1 MSKHNFGLRLVD
13 ILGSAC
19 TVLCMDRCRRIGPLL
34 LALAAVS
41 TSCGASKPS
50 GSTSGTTSADSGV
63 ATPLAAP
70 KTSDVQDTEYLSDV
84 AQADPALSS
93 YIQAQGNVALQ
104 ALLTDGTAFCAFLQR
119 GGGID
124 NAMTSLVIGANTVE
138 SQTHLPATVTTFN
151 TIDAVALLR
160 LCPTE
165 QKLVPADDRSRIRAL
180 AKALGDQ

>member
-1 MSKHNFGLRLVD
+1 
-13 ILGSAC
+13 
-19 TVLCMDRCRRIGPLL
+19 MDRCWRIGPLL
-34 LALAAVS
+34 LALAAIG

-50 GSTSGTTSADSGV
+50 GSTSVTTSANSGV
-63 ATPLAAP
+63 SSPLAAP
-70 KTSDVQDTEYLSDV
+70 KTSDAQDAEYLSDV

-93 YIQAQGNVALQ
+93 YVQAQGNVALR

-124 NAMTSLVIGANTVE
+124 NAMTSLVIGANSVE

-151 TIDAVALLR
+151 TIDAVALLT

-165 QKLVPADDRSRIRAL
+165 QKLVPAADRSRIQAL
-180 AKALGDQ
+180 AKALGVQ